1 MPTYTFITD
10 YRGGTY
16 ICQKAAES
24 LRAACLLWKEE
35 IRSGGYVPDLNVRAF
50 SKAFDADID
59 ELPPVPLDTLSNV
72 WLFHLLIGDDLLDV
86 HIIQTEMVPVETEAT
101 ETIHAS

>member
-16 ICQKAAES
+16 VCQKEAEG
-24 LRAACLLWKEE
+24 LRPACLMWKEE
-35 IRSGGYVPDLNVRAF
+35 IRSGGYVRDLNMRAF

-72 WLFHLLIGDDLLDV
+72 WLFHLLIGDELLDV
-86 HIIQTEMVPVETEAT
+86 HIIQTDMVPAEAEKT
-101 ETIHAS
+101 ETMSAA

>member
-16 ICQKAAES
+16 ICQKAAEG

-59 ELPPVPLDTLSNV
+59 ELPPVPLDTLRNV

-86 HIIQTEMVPVETEAT
+86 HVIQTDMVSILAETT
-101 ETIHAS
+101 ETITAL

>member
-16 ICQKAAES
+16 ICQKAADD

-35 IRSGGYVPDLNVRAF
+35 IRSGGYVQDLNVRAF

-59 ELPPVPLDTLSNV
+59 ELPPVPLDTLRNV
-72 WLFHLLIGDDLLDV
+72 WLFHLLIGDELLDV
-86 HIIQTEMVPVETEAT
+86 HIIQTDLVSVETET
-101 ETIHAS
+101 TQTILAS